1 MPPAGK
7 PYDLVIVGGGV
18 VGAGIARDAALR
30 GMRVA
35 LIERKDLGYG
45 TSSKSSKL
53 VHGGLRY
60 LEQGELKLVFEG
72 VSERAVQMRNAPHLV
87 RPVPFFVPIYK
98 THRPGLRIIDI
109 GLWIY
114 DAMAMFRTTQLHKTF
129 PAREVAKLEPAL
141 ERKGLAGALEYF
153 DCLTD
158 DARLTLENALDAR
171 QLGADLHTYTELV
184 GATIDKKGRVTA
196 VKARSTID
204 GRAIELPTRSVV
216 VAAGPWVDEVMTK
229 LGLPPARPLLRPTK
243 GVHVVVPSDRLPV
256 ERAVTLFTKDERVM
270 FALPWIE
277 RTVIGTTDTDYQ
289 GDPADVAASGDDV
302 RYCCEQA
309 NQFFPG
315 SKLAPSDVIAT
326 WAGLRPLVA
335 SDATRTH
342 DVSREH
348 EVFVH
353 EQGVI
358 VIAGGK
364 LTTYRRMAK
373 DTLDRVTEWLGDYYD
388 GWQDERPIARCTT
401 KHRALPGAQGMIPE
415 GEKMSPEDAVAA
427 LANRLARDHGV
438 SERVGEHLA
447 WTYGVKAERVL
458 ARAAAEPGLRERL
471 NADLPYL
478 WAEVDHAVEEEL
490 AKTVEDVLA
499 RRTQMLLRGTDQGL
513 DVAERVADRMAKRLG
528 WTRET
533 RAASIAEYAA
543 TVARSRRFR
552 TS

>member
-1 MPPAGK
+1 MAATAK
-7 PYDLVIVGGGV
+7 PYDLVVVGGGV

-30 GMRVA
+30 GMKVA
-35 LIERKDLGYG
+35 LLERRDLGYG

-114 DAMAMFRTTQLHKTF
+114 DAMAMFSTTQLHKTF

-171 QLGADLHTYTELV
+171 QMGAELHTYTELV
-184 GATIDKKGRVTA
+184 GAKFDKKGRVTS
-196 VKARSTID
+196 VLARGTLD
-204 GRAIELPTRSVV
+204 GRPLELATRAVV
-216 VAAGPWVDEVMTK
+216 VAAGPWVDEVMTR

-243 GVHVVVPSDRLPV
+243 GIHVVVPSDRLPV

-302 RYCCEQA
+302 RYCCDQA

-315 SKLAPSDVIAT
+315 SKLTPNDVIAT

-388 GWQDERPIARCTT
+388 GWKGERTIARCTT

-415 GEKMSPEDAVAA
+415 GEKMAPEDAVAA
-427 LANRLARDHGV
+427 LSNRLARDHGV
-438 SERVGEHLA
+438 NERVGEHLA
-447 WTYGVKAERVL
+447 WTYGVHAAKVL
-458 ARAAAEPGLRERL
+458 ARAAAEPALRERL
-471 NADLPYL
+471 NGDLPYL
-478 WAEVDHAVEEEL
+478 WAEVDHAVDEEL

-499 RRTQMLLRGTDQGL
+499 RRTQMLLRGMDQGL
-513 DVAERVADRMAKRLG
+513 DVAERVADRMAKRLK
-528 WTRET
+528 WTREM
-533 RAASIAEYAA
+533 RAASLEEYAT

-552 TS
+552 SE